1 MRPIPDLPFSRK
13 PSYDHPPS
21 PSLDPRTTTPATF
34 FLSRSPHVADQDS
47 SISLDSPED
56 IKENMYGVQSLAS
69 LSQSEITSF
78 PRDHSADSLK
88 QASEDL
94 ESHLAQRRSTL
105 KPLNSGTRES
115 SDHASPIAVSRPLTP
130 LTLGIPDDPS
140 SLPSSPKSISNQ
152 SLRPLDDISIT
163 DEINSQAVGSGDE
176 DEMPYGSQFLAP
188 GGASQFIMPSIKM
201 PSRRPFT
208 ERGKAMGRFKVLLAG
223 SPGSGKTSLIKSIVQ
238 TCDDIVHVDTIPQVA
253 SSGRRR
259 PSRPRSRGSLT
270 ATTEIYASTKPYP
283 SWWSDLE
290 DSRVL
295 QRRKSIGEIVLERNL
310 CFVDTPATNLSCEG
324 QTDAIGQ
331 YMRQQFFRATNA
343 LSGSS
348 VDFQN
353 LLAGNGGSQVDAIL
367 YLISSD
373 TLSTDVECIRK
384 LCELSNV
391 IPVISKADTL
401 TQIQITHLK
410 LRFHEQAR
418 EAGIK
423 PFLFGDPPNGL
434 DGLESQP
441 PYAVSSEKTTDT
453 ETMDASTLMSPDY
466 VQPLVPSELN
476 ALVNKM
482 FDHDNLAWMRHSA
495 AKKLLQQRTGL
506 SSVPPSMPLPSGQQG
521 PTASGSASASSSWR
535 SISGTSI
542 PPDSPPGYAMARIAD
557 YTRHEERMAQVRLAQ
572 WATDLQRSLQNE
584 RDRYTSL
591 ARGERAVWLTERL
604 GECVVDGSL
613 VPLSQT
619 PGFCGLRGPVSEK
632 SPSGFRAMHSHA
644 GSGAAYR
651 FAAFSPHDPL
661 GVVGWIDELGQR
673 SWMLVQIV
681 GSVGVVGG
689 LALWLARNW
698 GLPTRSLSDLR
709 VDYWCGTMER

>member
-1 MRPIPDLPFSRK
+1 MRPMPDLSFSHK
-13 PSYDHPPS
+13 LSDHPPS
-21 PSLDPRTTTPATF
+21 PPLDPRIDTPATF
-34 FLSRSPHVADQDS
+34 FLSRSPHVADQDA
-47 SISLDSPED
+47 SISLDSGD
-56 IKENMYGVQSLAS
+56 VKENMYGVQSLAS
-69 LSQSEITSF
+69 LSQSVTSL
-78 PRDHSADSLK
+78 PREHSADSLK
-88 QASEDL
+88 QATDDL

-115 SDHASPIAVSRPLTP
+115 SGHPSPIHVSRPLTP

-152 SLRPLDDISIT
+152 SMRPLDDISIT
-163 DEINSQAVGSGDE
+163 DEINSQALGSGDE
-176 DEMPYGSQFLAP
+176 DEMLHGSPFLAP
-188 GGASQFIMPSIKM
+188 GGASQLIMPSIKM

-238 TCDDIVHVDTIPQVA
+238 TCDDIVHVDTIPQT
-253 SSGRRR
+253 SLGRHR
-259 PSRPRSRGSLT
+259 PSGRSRGTLT

-295 QRRKSIGEIVLERNL
+295 QRRRSIGEIVLERNL
-310 CFVDTPATNLSCEG
+310 CFVDTATNLSRTD
-324 QTDAIGQ
+324 QTDAIRQ

-343 LSGSS
+343 LNGSS

-367 YLISSD
+367 YLISND

-391 IPVISKADTL
+391 IPIISKADTL
-401 TQIQITHLK
+401 TPTQITHLK

-434 DGLESQP
+434 NGLESQP
-441 PYAVSSEKTTDT
+441 PYAVSSEKAIDI

-466 VQPLVPSELN
+466 VQPLVPSELD

-482 FDHDNLAWMRHSA
+482 FDRDNLAWMRHSA
-495 AKKLLQQRTGL
+495 AKKLLQQSTDSSSL
-506 SSVPPSMPLPSGQQG
+506 PPSVPLPNAQSG
-521 PTASGSASASSSWR
+521 PTASGSACASSSWH
-535 SISGTSI
+535 SISGTSTS
-542 PPDSPPGYAMARIAD
+542 PGSPPGYAMARIAD

-619 PGFCGLRGPVSEK
+619 PGVCDLHSHVSEK
-632 SPSGFRAMHSHA
+632 GPSGLQIIHSHA
-644 GSGAAYR
+644 GSGTYR
-651 FAAFSPHDPL
+651 FATFSPNDPL
-661 GVVGWIDELGQR
+661 GVVGWIDDLGHR
-673 SWMLVQIV
+673 SWVLVQIV

-689 LALWLARNW
+689 LALWLARTW

-709 VDYWCGTMER
+709 VDYWCGTMDR

>member
-1 MRPIPDLPFSRK
+1 MRPIPDLSFSRK
-13 PSYDHPPS
+13 PSDRPPS
-21 PSLDPRTTTPATF
+21 PSLDPRIDTPATF

-47 SISLDSPED
+47 SISLDSGD
-56 IKENMYGVQSLAS
+56 VKENMYGVQSLAS
-69 LSQSEITSF
+69 LSQSVTSL
-78 PRDHSADSLK
+78 PREHSADSLK
-88 QASEDL
+88 QATDDL
-94 ESHLAQRRSTL
+94 ESHLAQRWSTL
-105 KPLNSGTRES
+105 KPVNSNTRES
-115 SDHASPIAVSRPLTP
+115 SEHPSPIHVSRPLTP

-152 SLRPLDDISIT
+152 SMRPLDDISIT
-163 DEINSQAVGSGDE
+163 DEINSQALGSGDE
-176 DEMPYGSQFLAP
+176 DEMPHGSPFLAP
-188 GGASQFIMPSIKM
+188 GGASQLIMPSIKM

-208 ERGKAMGRFKVLLAG
+208 ERGKAMGRLKVLLAG

-238 TCDDIVHVDTIPQVA
+238 TCDDIVHVDTIPQT
-253 SSGRRR
+253 SLGRRR
-259 PSRPRSRGSLT
+259 PSGRSRGTST

-295 QRRKSIGEIVLERNL
+295 QRRRSIGEIVLERNI
-310 CFVDTPATNLSCEG
+310 CFVDTATNLSRTG
-324 QTDAIGQ
+324 QTDAIRQ

-343 LSGSS
+343 LNGSS

-367 YLISSD
+367 YFISND

-391 IPVISKADTL
+391 IPIISKADTL
-401 TQIQITHLK
+401 TPNQIAHLK

-434 DGLESQP
+434 NGLESQP
-441 PYAVSSEKTTDT
+441 PYAVSSEKTIDI

-466 VQPLVPSELN
+466 VQPLVPSELG

-482 FDHDNLAWMRHSA
+482 FDRDNLAWMRHSA
-495 AKKLLQQRTGL
+495 AKKLLQQRTD
-506 SSVPPSMPLPSGQQG
+506 SSSLPPSIPLPTS
-521 PTASGSASASSSWR
+521 SGSACASSSWH

-542 PPDSPPGYAMARIAD
+542 SPGSPPGYAMARIAD
-557 YTRHEERMAQVRLAQ
+557 YTRHEERVAQVHLAQ

-619 PGFCGLRGPVSEK
+619 PGFCNLHGHVGEK
-632 SPSGFRAMHSHA
+632 GPSGFRVMHSHT
-644 GSGAAYR
+644 GSGTYR
-651 FAAFSPHDPL
+651 FATFSPNDPL
-661 GVVGWIDELGQR
+661 GVVGWIDDLGHR
-673 SWMLVQIV
+673 SWVLVQIV

-689 LALWLARNW
+689 LALWLARAW